1 MLNPKIAWRAVG
13 VGVGMGLMLVGLLGA
28 GASVGEQGGRILL
41 VCPERCPY
49 RHPQA
54 AVEAAQPNDT
64 VRLWAGRYPGIV
76 YIDKPLTL
84 EGEGADLTVLEGWIG
99 VIGTRDVT
107 LRDLRVQ
114 SGSVRIRRSRDVKL
128 KGVEVVRGPLA
139 GIRVEESESVT
150 LEQVVARESRGPGI
164 DVEDSLGVRVAKSAL
179 TENREDGVRVRGR
192 SGVELWDNLLRGNL
206 GCALRADAE
215 EPSELLGE
223 GNRDIDNANP
233 DGKDCVPARP
243 PTSSDVRVD
252 LPGAL
257 PEGAGIQTYLGVAG
271 QPTRVRLR
279 VYWEL
284 QGGLLL
290 RVEPLPLRVTFYLSP
305 GEDVTREDRELGHMA
320 LEVAGATVEREV
332 ELDLP
337 ADVFHE
343 SFFVSWRPAYLG
355 AVAESD
361 GMNSTAVR
369 MGFLLQTAIHAGFP
383 YEVRTV
389 AFSPDGRVVAAG
401 GCARRTEGQGC
412 LAGEIRL
419 ISPASLTPIRVWE
432 AHRSSVRS
440 AAFSPD
446 GELLATASADGTI
459 LLWEVATG
467 RRVRTLSHP
476 DGAVGIEAVAFH
488 PNGQLLVAG
497 AEDGS
502 VLLWDRF
509 TGRLI
514 GRWAAH
520 REAVFALAFSADG
533 RWLATGSR
541 DASVAIWEAT
551 AGRLVKALRDGLGW
565 ILSVAFSPDARWL
578 ALGSRD
584 GTVRLWDWQATGANP
599 SQAVRTLRGH
609 EGWVRSV
616 RFHPE
621 GRWLVSAADDGTIL
635 QWQLTGDVVRVLRGH
650 LSGVE
655 ALAFSPD
662 GALLVSG
669 SRDGTVRFWS
679 GF

>member
-1 MLNPKIAWRAVG
+1 MLNRKIAWRAAG
-13 VGVGMGLMLVGLLGA
+13 VGVGMGLLLVSLLGA
-28 GASVGEQGGRILL
+28 GASVGEGAKILL
-41 VCPERCPY
+41 VCPEGCPY
-49 RHPQA
+49 RHPQE

-76 YIDKPLTL
+76 YINKPLTL
-84 EGEGADLTVLEGWIG
+84 EGEGAEHTVLEGWVGIIG
-99 VIGTRDVT
+99 AQGVT
-107 LRDLRVQ
+107 LKGLRVQ
-114 SGSVRIRRSRDVKL
+114 GGSVRIRRSRDVEL
-128 KGVEVVRGPLA
+128 ERVEVVQGPLA
-139 GIRVEESESVT
+139 GIRVEESERVT
-150 LEQVVARESRGPGI
+150 LEQVAVRGSRGPGI
-164 DVEDSLGVRVAKSAL
+164 DVENSLGVRVSGSAL
-179 TENREDGVRVRGR
+179 TENGEDGIRARGKEG
-192 SGVELWDNLLRGNL
+192 SGVELWDNLLQGNR
-206 GCALRADAE
+206 GCALRVE
-215 EPSELLGE
+215 GPSELWGG
-223 GNRDIDNANP
+223 GNRDIGNTDP
-233 DGKDCVPARP
+233 DGRGCVPARA
-243 PTSSDVRVD
+243 PTSSDVR
-252 LPGAL
+252 LEFLGAL
-257 PEGAGIQTYLGVAG
+257 PEGRGIQTYLGVAG

-284 QGGLLL
+284 RGGLLL

-305 GEDVTREDRELGHMA
+305 GEDITREDRELGRMA
-320 LEVAGATVEREV
+320 LEVTGATVEQEV
-332 ELDLP
+332 ELDIP

-355 AVAESD
+355 AVAEAD
-361 GMNSTAVR
+361 GMSATAVR

-401 GCARRTEGQGC
+401 GCARRTEAQGC

-459 LLWEVATG
+459 LLWEIATG
-467 RRVRTLSHP
+467 RRVRALAHP
-476 DGAVGIEAVAFH
+476 DGAVRIEAVAFH
-488 PNGQLLVAG
+488 PNGQLLAAG

-551 AGRLVKALRDGLGW
+551 AGRLVRALRDGLGW
-565 ILSVAFSPDARWL
+565 ILSVTFSPDGRWL

-584 GTVRLWDWQATGANP
+584 GTVRLWDWQAAGTTP

-621 GRWLVSAADDGTIL
+621 GRWLVSAADDGTLL
-635 QWQLTGDVVRVLRGH
+635 QWRPTGDVVRVLRGH